1 MSSQGNKYEYG
12 ELADKLILAY
22 SKRRLFKAIG
32 TTKRDRQQQFSR
44 LDNKDKRFIL
54 KLIDVSNS
62 NEKHKIPSELDIALD
77 SIDLAKIYEGV
88 DKREYER
95 ESKAKDPN
103 LIYEDFIV
111 LELLHYFKHDFSSG
125 SINLSVHDV
134 NNHLIILYQQ
144 VTPVLQV

>member
-32 TTKRDRQQQFSR
+32 TKRDRQQQFSR

-77 SIDLAKIYEGV
+77 CIDLAKIYEGV

-103 LIYEDFIV
+103 LIF
-111 LELLHYFKHDFSSG
+111 
-125 SINLSVHDV
+125 
-134 NNHLIILYQQ
+134 
-144 VTPVLQV
+144 